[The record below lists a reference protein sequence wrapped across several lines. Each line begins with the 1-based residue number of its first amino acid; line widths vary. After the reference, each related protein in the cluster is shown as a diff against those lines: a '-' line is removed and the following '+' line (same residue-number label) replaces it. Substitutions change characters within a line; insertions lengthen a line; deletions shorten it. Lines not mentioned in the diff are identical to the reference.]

1 MLLNSSEPPAGSP
14 SPSGLLP
21 ERDLCPARV
30 QFKAS
35 YSLAVS
41 SKPDPPHP
49 GQRVLIVV
57 DLSSGPA
64 GFQTCWQGWKSKL
77 KSNVIV
83 RYGFLRYSLCISIR
97 DRTEPPGKRKNKH
110 KKIWLIN
117 FKQTRRGGEG
127 DRCTRRVAGEKPSP
141 LTKLSHPPSKKKKH
155 GFVVQDLVLPCDF
168 WLSSACV
175 CMTVTRMREPSP
187 RDSCPFSHPT
197 SCCQGRSERTGTARR
212 GWQRT
217 SARPSP
223 GWQAPRGA
231 SKPTSSCAHL
241 PSSFQLAA
249 PAVKPPSSHR
259 EQARERLM
267 GAS

>member
-49 GQRVLIVV
+49 GQCVLIVV

-141 LTKLSHPPSKKKKH
+141 LTKLSHPPSKKKPMALLCRILFCPVIF
-155 GFVVQDLVLPCDF
+155 GFPLRV
-168 WLSSACV
+168 CV
-175 CMTVTRMREPSP
+175 
-187 RDSCPFSHPT
+187 
-197 SCCQGRSERTGTARR
+197 
-212 GWQRT
+212 
-217 SARPSP
+217 
-223 GWQAPRGA
+223 
-231 SKPTSSCAHL
+231 
-241 PSSFQLAA
+241 
-249 PAVKPPSSHR
+249 
-259 EQARERLM
+259 
-267 GAS
+267 